1 VASDSLPLDDDVRA
15 ALAAEQRRRARSA
28 AQAIGTTFIGA
39 GLIVASTSTTRV
51 LPVVIAATGAGLA
64 VASYRRRLG
73 AIRGQLGDPSAR
85 FVAQSAPF
93 DAVAS
98 ALADLRTEAAATDAL
113 LRRLRARPGRR
124 R

>member
-1 VASDSLPLDDDVRA
+1 VTSDSLISDDDVRA
-15 ALAAEQRRRARSA
+15 ALAVELHRRARSA
-28 AQAIGTTFIGA
+28 AQGIGTTFLGA

-51 LPVVIAATGAGLA
+51 LPVVIAATGVGLA

-73 AIRGQLGDPSAR
+73 AIQRQLGEPSAR

-113 LRRLRARPGRR
+113 LRRLRAPPNQRR
-124 R
+124 